1 MPVVTELRDA
11 TDPTRAELL
20 RLTQALLDA
29 IAGGDWPT
37 YQEFCDPTLTAVEPE
52 ALGQC
57 VEGLAFHR
65 FYFDRLSA
73 RNPGQTTM
81 CDARVR
87 LMGDV
92 AVVSY
97 VRLNQKVNDGM
108 ASTAGFAESRVWQ
121 RQGERWRLVHFHRS
135 KLGE

>member
-1 MPVVTELRDA
+1 MI
-11 TDPTRAELL
+11 DPTRAELL
-20 RLTQALLDA
+20 RLTQELLDA
-29 IAGGDWPT
+29 IARGDWKT
-37 YQEFCDPTLTAVEPE
+37 YEELCDPTLTAIEPE

-73 RNPGQTTM
+73 RNPGQVTM

-87 LMGDV
+87 LLGDV
-92 AVVSY
+92 GVVSY
-97 VRLNQKVNDGM
+97 VRLIQRVTDGS
-108 ASTAGFAESRVWQ
+108 AATTGFAETRVWQ
-121 RQGERWRLVHFHRS
+121 RQGERWRHVHFHRS